1 MGMEPKAIHTRD
13 SKHIYKPCFTPDGYN
28 SSSGEKKIL
37 RFNHR
42 ARLVSL
48 ATGEIR

>member
-28 SSSGEKKIL
+28 SSSGEKKFWDLITV
-37 RFNHR
+37 R
-42 ARLVSL
+42 V
-48 ATGEIR
+48 